1 MRNPFTR
8 VFSRFTVRVCSDCEG
23 GSGAFYNAATGELTR
38 CASCSGS
45 GLDAISDPAPVVDL
59 ALVRSARAKEQRR
72 VA

>member
-1 MRNPFTR
+1 MRNPFSR
-8 VFSRFTVRVCSDCEG
+8 MFSRLTINACASCES
-23 GSGAFYNAATGELTR
+23 GSGAFYNAETGELTR

-45 GLDAISDPAPVVDL
+45 GLEGDMAAAPIVDL